1 MADAQKDLRA
11 AWDDLIA
18 ELQRARDA
26 IDQPE
31 LMPAPPN
38 DRNLAE
44 GYRYLAGFVHG
55 AVERAFHSDP
65 RFPSFR
71 NALSIKTKAT
81 IDNSDAI
88 YFMAPIDGRESYVV
102 RGQVG
107 DHRHWRGE
115 APAKTGRLAP
125 QYLIF
130 ELSDGC
136 LAGDSGSLAE
146 LRPGVKVQMDRIDSS
161 QLQVAA
167 DGRFEIL
174 VAPERPAG
182 HTGNY
187 ICSYKRVSRPHPD
200 EPQVARS
207 EPQASEVHRNGSLER
222 YACWISGR
230 QLFYDWERED
240 PTPLS
245 ILRVGSEGEHPPAF
259 TPERAAAQLREMGAL
274 TRGQMHFWNEFYTVL
289 LEVYGKR
296 DGGHPARPGE
306 RFMPRNAFNQPNAA
320 SGATGG
326 GQSTNIY
333 AGGVFELE
341 PDEALI
347 IESRIPEPPQY
358 IGFHLANLWGE
369 SLDYANHQTSLNGF
383 QVEPDADGVL
393 RYVVAHRDP
402 GVPNWLDTTGH
413 REGFLTPRWAYSR
426 QPTPDRW
433 PSIQAT
439 VVRFDEIRAHLPAD
453 VRTVSPDER
462 AARIRVRQE
471 HVQRRYRVF

>member
-1 MADAQKDLRA
+1 MSDAQKDLRA

-31 LMPAPPN
+31 LMPAPPS

-44 GYRYLAGFVHG
+44 GYRYLAGFVHS
-55 AVERAFHSDP
+55 AVERAFHHDP
-65 RFPSFR
+65 RFPTFR
-71 NALSIKTKAT
+71 HALQIVNKAT
-81 IDNSDAI
+81 IDNADAI
-88 YFMAPIDGRESYVV
+88 YFFAPIDGRESYVI
-102 RGQVG
+102 RGRVG

-115 APAKTGRLAP
+115 DPAPSGRKAP

-130 ELSDGC
+130 ELNDGP

-146 LRPGVKVQMDRIDSS
+146 LRPGVKAQTGRLDSS
-161 QLQVAA
+161 QIEVES

-174 VAPERPAG
+174 LAPERPAG
-182 HTGNY
+182 CQGNF
-187 ICSYKRVSRPHPD
+187 IASHRRVQRPPPD
-200 EPQVARS
+200 DPD
-207 EPQASEVHRNGSLER
+207 GSLDR
-222 YACWISGR
+222 YACWVSGR
-230 QLFYDWERED
+230 QLFYDWEREE
-240 PTPLS
+240 PTPLA
-245 ILRVGSEGEHPPAF
+245 ITRVGSEGEHPVAY
-259 TPERAAAQLREMGAL
+259 TPELAAAQLREMGAL
-274 TRGQMHFWNEFYTVL
+274 VRGQMHFWNEFYTVL

-296 DGGHPARPGE
+296 DGKEGP
-306 RFMPRNAFNQPNAA
+306 RFMPRNSFNQPNAA

-347 IESRIPEPPQY
+347 VESRIAVPPQY
-358 IGFHLANLWGE
+358 IGFHLGNLWGE
-369 SLDYANHQTSLNGF
+369 SLDFANHQTSLNGF

-402 GVPNWLDTTGH
+402 GIPNWLDTTGH
-413 REGFLTPRWAYSR
+413 REGFLTPRWAYSV
-426 QPTPDRW
+426 QPPPDRW
-433 PSIQAT
+433 PIISAR
-439 VVRFDEIRAHLPAD
+439 VVPFGRIRDELPAG
-453 VRTVSPDER
+453 VRTVSPEER
-462 AARIRVRQE
+462 AERIRVRQE